1 MDPAKLIA
9 LYIFLYREQAI
20 KQAPDNYLKGLAT
33 MAIQLN
39 EDQQRILAEK
49 NFAHIAT
56 LNKDG
61 SPQVSPVWVGFDG
74 THVIVNSEDKR
85 LKVRNLKRDS
95 RVSLSVQDGANP
107 YHYIEIRG
115 KVAEITPNGGFEG
128 IDAFAKKYMGLDKYP
143 MNKPGD
149 VRVVIKILPEHIA
162 GQ

>member
-1 MDPAKLIA
+1 MA
-9 LYIFLYREQAI
+9 L
-20 KQAPDNYLKGLAT
+20 
-33 MAIQLN
+33 QLTD
-39 EDQQRILAEK
+39 DQKKMLNDK

-56 LNKDG
+56 INKDG

-74 THVIVNSEDKR
+74 THVIINSEDKR
-85 LKVRNLKRDS
+85 RKVRNLKRDA
-95 RVSLSVQDGANP
+95 RVSLSVLDSANP

-115 KVAEITPNGGFEG
+115 KVVEITPRGGDDG
-128 IDAFAKKYMGLDKYP
+128 IDAFAKKYMGVDKYP